1 MKLYRRSCALAFP
14 LLLWAGVT
22 IAGRPEAQ
30 PHQVPLTHETNGLAL
45 HGARSSGISPEMAP
59 GARFQR
65 MEELERRLTDY
76 LNGRVL
82 VFREVGLEGDRLEFD
97 RSGRPRGSLSE
108 GQDRRAIRFLELAIL
123 ERRLILRAEEV
134 WPEVQNGKRI
144 YVRRGEVIPVV
155 RCVAALPED
164 PTFLSLIS
172 LLARIFL
179 TADELDSPTIG
190 EP

>member
-1 MKLYRRSCALAFP
+1 MP
-14 LLLWAGVT
+14 
-22 IAGRPEAQ
+22 
-30 PHQVPLTHETNGLAL
+30 
-45 HGARSSGISPEMAP
+45 P
-59 GARFQR
+59 GARFQWI
-65 MEELERRLTDY
+65 EELERRLTDY

-97 RSGRPRGSLSE
+97 QSGRPRGSLSE

-164 PTFLSLIS
+164 PTFLSLIA

-190 EP
+190 KP